1 MSTADHNVIHLI
13 PAYKTQLQREG
24 VLKTTVKQWDSSCT
38 EADSLE
44 EATDVATDYF
54 KFCEENIH
62 SKTVE
67 IFSNNKP
74 WMTKEL
80 KTTTQNNKMKRK

>member
-1 MSTADHNVIHLI
+1 
-13 PAYKTQLQREG
+13 

-44 EATDVATDYF
+44 EATDVVTEYI
-54 KFCEENIH
+54 KFCEGNIIP
-62 SKTVE
+62 SKTVK